1 MTDVVVIDSGGA
13 NLASLGY
20 ALARLGVDSTVST
33 DPARIR
39 RASHVL
45 LPGVGSAHDAMAR
58 LDASGLTKV
67 IPLLTQPLLGIC
79 LGMQL
84 LFQASAESAAD
95 RDTTPGL
102 GVIDGK
108 VERLTGAP
116 DRPVPHMGWNQL
128 DPCARIPC
136 SQASHRL
143 RVFRA
148 QLRSTGH
155 RCNACCHRLWPAVC
169 TSRAAWKLSRRA
181 ISPERSATVGARLLA
196 NFLGHPG
203 GSPMLLIPSIDCA
216 RAMRTPAQGRVRRDA
231 LRCRSCGSGQPLCGG
246 RRTLGAHGG
255 PGRRAT
261 ASPAPA
267 AGPRPCE

>member
-20 ALARLGVDSTVST
+20 ALARLGVETTVST

-128 DPCARIPC
+128 DPLRTDPLLTGISPSDYVYFVHSYAAPVTDATLAVTDYG
-136 SQASHRL
+136 QPFASVVR
-143 RVFRA
+143 RGNFRGV
-148 QLRSTGH
+148 QFH
-155 RCNACCHRLWPAVC
+155 
-169 TSRAAWKLSRRA
+169 
-181 ISPERSATVGARLLA
+181 PERSATVGARLLA
-196 NFLGHPG
+196 NFLAIG
-203 GSPMLLIPSIDCA
+203 
-216 RAMRTPAQGRVRRDA
+216 
-231 LRCRSCGSGQPLCGG
+231 
-246 RRTLGAHGG
+246 
-255 PGRRAT
+255 
-261 ASPAPA
+261 
-267 AGPRPCE
+267 E